1 MGSLKFGHLPG
12 TTWLPKEVRGCN
24 LFPKHLLTRRSLERE
39 GADPGLSK
47 RQILRFPGREV
58 QPESAGDPRG
68 WQSGATRE
76 PVPCG

>member
-1 MGSLKFGHLPG
+1 MKFGHLPG

-47 RQILRFPGREV
+47 RQILRFPGGEV
-58 QPESAGDPRG
+58 QPEYAGDARG
-68 WQSGATRE
+68 WQSGAIRE